1 VPLLVNDEIVDDSV
15 LREERRSLQATHG
28 GELSQEEISRL
39 ARRTLAL
46 RVLLRQKAAR
56 ENSQESDLLAGA
68 SAHVQRPNRKEID
81 AFYKLN
87 RSRFV
92 MPETIRVAHIVK
104 NVTETFSRDEA
115 LGQIN
120 LAKEALDGGA
130 EFSKVA
136 EQFSDCPDNSGDLG
150 WFARGS
156 MVEEFDDPVF
166 PLAEGETSGVFE
178 TRFGFHIALLIGR
191 RSAGIQPLSLLRET
205 IAGELFERRKRRA
218 LDKYFDAL
226 LSESRVEWRA
236 AAR

>member
-1 VPLLVNDEIVDDSV
+1 MPLLVNDEIVDDSV

-56 ENSQESDLLAGA
+56 ENSDEATLLAHA
-68 SAHVQRPNRKEID
+68 AAHVERPTRKEID
-81 AFYKLN
+81 TFYKLN

-115 LGQIN
+115 LVQIN
-120 LAKEALDGGA
+120 LAKEALDGGG
-130 EFSKVA
+130 EFSKAA
-136 EQFSDCPDNSGDLG
+136 EQFSDCPINSGDLG

-156 MVEEFDDPVF
+156 MVDEFDEHVF
-166 PLAEGETSGVFE
+166 PLAEGETSGVFK

-191 RSAGIQPLSLLRET
+191 RAAGIQPLSLLRET
-205 IAGELFERRKRRA
+205 IAQELFERRKRRA

-226 LSESRVEWRA
+226 LAESRFEWRA
-236 AAR
+236 GAQ